1 MSPARF
7 RFGWFQFDSATGE
20 LRREDAPVHL
30 QAQPAQVLGC
40 LLARAG
46 QVISR
51 QELCEAVW
59 GAETFVDFERG
70 LNFCIAQVRAA
81 LGDDSNTPRF
91 VRTIPRRGYQFI
103 APVEQIAPSAQIA
116 DLPEPPAPPLFSA
129 VHRSPARLIV
139 LLSAA
144 CLLLGV
150 AFGTAWW
157 LRSTQQTAQIPIVA
171 IVRFDNETGDPAAT
185 HFSDALTDDVTE
197 RLVAQS
203 QGRYRVIG
211 NARILRLPRE
221 QRDLVSI
228 SSSLRAGYVVL
239 GQVQRSG
246 PRTRILAHL
255 IRMPDQTHLWV
266 ARMDGLPGETADV
279 ETSAAQTITAEF
291 SPRLVKAGGGN
302 ASSLAATR

>member
-1 MSPARF
+1 MNPARF

-20 LRREDAPVHL
+20 LRRENAPVRL
-30 QAQPAQVLGC
+30 QAQPAQVLGY

-59 GAETFVDFERG
+59 GSETFVDFERG

-81 LGDDSNTPRF
+81 LGDDSNTPRY

-103 APVEQIAPSAQIA
+103 APVEQMTPSAQIA
-116 DLPEPPAPPLFSA
+116 ETTEPPAPSLSA
-129 VHRSPARLIV
+129 ARRSPAGVI
-139 LLSAA
+139 LLLCAA
-144 CLLLGV
+144 CLLLGA

-157 LRSTQQTAQIPIVA
+157 LRSAKQTAQIPIVA

-185 HFSDALTDDVTE
+185 RFSDALTDDVVE

-221 QRDLVSI
+221 QRDLASI

-266 ARMDGLPGETADV
+266 ARMDELPGETAAV
-279 ETSAAQTITAEF
+279 ETSAAQTIAAEF

>member
-1 MSPARF
+1 MNPARF
-7 RFGWFQFDSATGE
+7 RFGLFQFDSATGE
-20 LRREDAPVHL
+20 LRRENAPIRL
-30 QAQPAQVLGC
+30 QSQPAQVLGC
-40 LLARAG
+40 LLAHAG
-46 QVISR
+46 HVISR
-51 QELCEAVW
+51 RELCEAVW
-59 GAETFVDFERG
+59 GSETFVDFERG
-70 LNFCIAQVRAA
+70 LNFCIAQVRSA

-103 APVEQIAPSAQIA
+103 APVEQIAPLEQIA
-116 DLPEPPAPPLFSA
+116 DPPEPPAPPLSA
-129 VHRSPARLIV
+129 ARRSPAKAIV

-144 CLLLGV
+144 CLLLAV
-150 AFGTAWW
+150 AVGTALW
-157 LRSTQQTAQIPIVA
+157 LRSTKQIAQIPIVA

-185 HFSDALTDDVTE
+185 RFSDALTDDVVE

-203 QGRYRVIG
+203 QGRYSVIG

-221 QRDLVSI
+221 QRDLASI

-246 PRTRILAHL
+246 SRTRILAHL

-279 ETSAAQTITAEF
+279 ETSAAQTIAAEF
-291 SPRLVKAGGGN
+291 SPRLVKAAGGD